1 MRILVAEDDSRLL
14 TQLDALLQQ
23 NGYSVDLADNGDH
36 ALFLIKEYDYDL
48 AIVDIGMPKLDGF
61 EVIRKA
67 RQADISCP
75 ILILT
80 ARDRWQEKVEG
91 LDAGADDYL
100 TKPFHNEELL
110 ARTKAL
116 IRRASGQANPTIQF
130 GPGRT
135 RPFDPYA
142 RDVGRMVETDDLDD
156 MYKFKTPALRNV
168 SLTAPYGHNGAYPT
182 LKGIIKHHLNP
193 VAMNKNWKPKYANL
207 PSAPWLE
214 QIDFVT
220 FSDKRE
226 QDRIISSIDIKPIVL
241 SEKEIDQLVSFLQS
255 LTGKSGNQRPL
266 GKPEKVPSG
275 LTID

>member
-23 NGYSVDLADNGDH
+23 NGYSVDLADNGEH
-36 ALFLIKEYDYDL
+36 ALFLIKEYSYDL

-91 LDAGADDYL
+91 LDVGADDYL

-110 ARTKAL
+110 ARAKAL

-130 GPGRT
+130 GPISLDTVSEELSLNGQALDLT
-135 RPFDPYA
+135 AYEYKVMEYLMLNPQKVISKTELTEHIYDQDFDL
-142 RDVGRMVETDDLDD
+142 DSNVIEVFVGRLRKKLD
-156 MYKFKTPALRNV
+156 
-168 SLTAPYGHNGAYPT
+168 PT
-182 LKGIIKHHLNP
+182 GEL
-193 VAMNKNWKPKYANL
+193 
-207 PSAPWLE
+207 
-214 QIDFVT
+214 
-220 FSDKRE
+220 
-226 QDRIISSIDIKPIVL
+226 KPIETL
-241 SEKEIDQLVSFLQS
+241 RGRGYRINRS
-255 LTGKSGNQRPL
+255 L
-266 GKPEKVPSG
+266 
-275 LTID
+275 

>member
-23 NGYSVDLADNGDH
+23 NGYSVDLADNGEH
-36 ALFLIKEYDYDL
+36 ALFLIKEYSYDL

-110 ARTKAL
+110 ARTKART
-116 IRRASGQANPTIQF
+116 RRASGQANPTIQF
-130 GPGRT
+130 GPISLDTVSEELSLNGQALDLT
-135 RPFDPYA
+135 AYEYKVMEYLMLNPQKVISKTELTEHIYDQDFDL
-142 RDVGRMVETDDLDD
+142 DSNVIEVFVGRLRKKLD
-156 MYKFKTPALRNV
+156 
-168 SLTAPYGHNGAYPT
+168 PT
-182 LKGIIKHHLNP
+182 GEL
-193 VAMNKNWKPKYANL
+193 
-207 PSAPWLE
+207 
-214 QIDFVT
+214 
-220 FSDKRE
+220 
-226 QDRIISSIDIKPIVL
+226 KPIETL
-241 SEKEIDQLVSFLQS
+241 RGRGYRINRS
-255 LTGKSGNQRPL
+255 L
-266 GKPEKVPSG
+266 
-275 LTID
+275 